1 MTYSQPNRNYTYTQQ
16 AQLRQA
22 FKEQFA
28 HLDFK
33 KIKYGNKRTYNATT
47 RTAFN
52 DWIDALSKDGDI
64 SQELAQRVTLEERR
78 KPSTKARKVTHI
90 EAREWHR
97 RGPGGM
103 YNRVL
108 IHFKDGSSEHLP
120 MRGGAADYGLQRAAE
135 WIAENLKHK
144 NPDRLTGTR
153 FISEVVKA
161 TYSTIPVSRER
172 DL

>member
-1 MTYSQPNRNYTYTQQ
+1 MSNQAQYTYTQQ
-16 AQLRQA
+16 AQLRRA
-22 FKEQFA
+22 FKEQFTE
-28 HLDFK
+28 LDFK
-33 KIKYGNKRTYNATT
+33 KIKYGNKRIHNATT

-52 DWIDALSKDGDI
+52 DWIDALNRNGDI
-64 SQELAQRVTLEERR
+64 SDELAQRVTLEEHR
-78 KPSTKARKVTHI
+78 STKPRRKVTHI